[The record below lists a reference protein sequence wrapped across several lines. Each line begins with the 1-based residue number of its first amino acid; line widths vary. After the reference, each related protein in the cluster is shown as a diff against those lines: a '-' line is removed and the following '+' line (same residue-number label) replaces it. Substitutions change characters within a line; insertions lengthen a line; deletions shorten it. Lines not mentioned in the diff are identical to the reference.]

1 MAEVIK
7 IRTNNKKTNSTT
19 ILYSFDIFDTL
30 VTRTTATPCGIFSI
44 MEKHLQKDSEY
55 KNFPEIVKQNF
66 FIIRQEAENF
76 IITNKKIVYKAQDIN
91 FEDIYKVIK
100 VNYNLN
106 EEQINVLMNLEFET
120 ELKNLIPISRNIN
133 MLKDLISNN
142 NRVILISDMYH
153 SEKTIRSLLSHIDP
167 IFENIT
173 IYVSSEYNKTKT
185 SGDLYEYVK
194 EQENV
199 EYKNWTHYGDNSYSD
214 IRKAKLLGIKA
225 IYTPK
230 KGLKE
235 YEKSLLLN
243 SKISESNLYSQM
255 LIGTAKLTRTLS
267 DYNDKIFDFGCSY
280 AGPVLYNYVQWII
293 EQSLS
298 RGIKTLYFIA
308 RDGYIP
314 KLIADEII
322 KLKNL
327 DLKTKYIYGS
337 RAAWKIPSKN
347 TVETYI
353 NWIFDEF
360 RGLFSIEFL
369 AMRFNMSPEE
379 FENFVGT
386 TKYSKKRLK
395 TKNIDEIKNILL
407 ENQEFK
413 NRLIKDNYEKIQ
425 LAKEYFKQELNFN
438 ESVIAFVDVQGS
450 GRTQDLVEDFI
461 QEICPKPIITFYFY
475 QDYTRCDLNKS
486 LKLCYFATRNF
497 YNFGIELL
505 CRNLDGQTLGYKK
518 SDSLIV
524 PEIENINRQNLI
536 NWGFEKY
543 ISGILAF
550 TRNMYFVETSN
561 QLSCNSYEISKHY
574 FSYFNNSLDKET
586 ADIIGE
592 IPYKMIGNEKNIQKG
607 APVYTNFDYLKMLI
621 MGNKGYNEHLS
632 FVSRKRSDQKF
643 TQLFEFNRKHE
654 SIIKFICKSLF
665 TITNSTDKTH
675 KEITILGIKIR
686 IKRKK
691 S

>member
-1 MAEVIK
+1 MLEVIN
-7 IRTNNKKTNSTT
+7 INKDNKETNSTT

-30 VTRTTATPCGIFSI
+30 ITRTTATPCGIFSI
-44 MEKHLQKDSEY
+44 MEKHLQQDREY
-55 KNFPEIVKQNF
+55 ENFPEIVKQNF

-76 IITNKKIVYKAQDIN
+76 IRTNKKLMYDEQDIK
-91 FEDIYKVIK
+91 FEDIYKIIK
-100 VNYNLN
+100 NNYNLN
-106 EEQINVLMNLEFET
+106 ETQINTLMNLELNT
-120 ELKNLIPISRNIN
+120 EIKNIIPIQKNIN
-133 MLKDLISNN
+133 TLKELIFKN
-142 NRVILISDMYH
+142 NRVVLISDMYH
-153 SEKTIRSLLSHIDP
+153 SEKTIRVFLSHIDP
-167 IFENIT
+167 IFENIK

-185 SGDLYEYVK
+185 SSDLYNYVK

-199 EYKNWTHYGDNSYSD
+199 EYENWTHYGDNNYSD
-214 IRKAKLLGIKA
+214 IKMAKFLGIKTV
-225 IYTPK
+225 YTPK
-230 KGLKE
+230 NDLKG
-235 YEKSLLLN
+235 YEESLLLN
-243 SKISESNLYSQM
+243 NEISESNFYSQM
-255 LIGTAKLTRTLS
+255 LVGTAKLTRTLS

-280 AGPVLYNYVQWII
+280 SGPLLYNYVQWII

-353 NWIFDEF
+353 NWILDEF

-369 AMRFNMSPEE
+369 AMRFNMSPQEL
-379 FENFVGT
+379 ENFIGT
-386 TKYSKKRLK
+386 TKYSKKRLR

-438 ESVIAFVDVQGS
+438 ENVIAFVDVQGS

-461 QEICPKPIITFYFY
+461 QEICQKPIITFYFY
-475 QDYTRCDLNKS
+475 QDYNRCNLNKS
-486 LKLCYFATRNF
+486 LKLCYFATKNF
-497 YNFGIELL
+497 YNYGIELL
-505 CRNLDGQTLGYKK
+505 CRNLGGQTLGYKK
-518 SDSLIV
+518 SDSLII
-524 PEIENINRQNLI
+524 PELENVNSQNLI

-543 ISGILAF
+543 ILGILAF

-574 FSYFNNSLDKET
+574 FSYFNHSLDKET

-592 IPYKMIGNEKNIQKG
+592 IPYKMIGDEKNIQKG
-607 APVYTNFDYLKMLI
+607 APVYNIFDFIKMFVF
-621 MGNKGYNEHLS
+621 GNKGFNSHMN
-632 FVSRKRSDQKF
+632 FVSLKRSNENF
-643 TQLFEFNRKHE
+643 TKLHEFNCRHKNIVNFIIT
-654 SIIKFICKSLF
+654 SIFS
-665 TITNSTDKTH
+665 ITNSADKTH

-686 IKRKK
+686 LKRKK

>member
-1 MAEVIK
+1 MSQTIK
-7 IRTNNKKTNSTT
+7 VNKTNKESNYTT
-19 ILYSFDIFDTL
+19 LLYSFDIFDTL

-44 MEKHLQKDSEY
+44 IEKHLQKDYEY
-55 KNFPEIVKQNF
+55 NNFPEIVKQNF
-66 FIIRQEAENF
+66 SIIRQEAENMVRANERLMRN
-76 IITNKKIVYKAQDIN
+76 IQDIK
-91 FEDIYKVIK
+91 FENIYEIIK
-100 VNYNLN
+100 DNYNLK
-106 EEQINVLMNLEFET
+106 EEQITVLMKLELDT
-120 ELKNLIPISRNIN
+120 EIKNIVPIQKNIN
-133 MLKDLISNN
+133 ILKELISTG

-153 SEKTIRSLLSHIDP
+153 NEKTIRKILSHIDT
-167 IFENIT
+167 IFEKIP
-173 IYVSSEYNKTKT
+173 IYISSEFGKTKAY
-185 SGDLYEYVK
+185 GDLYKYV
-194 EQENV
+194 QEI
-199 EYKNWTHYGDNSYSD
+199 EKIDFKNWTHTGDNKFSD
-214 IRKAKLLGIKA
+214 IKKAKELGIKTN
-225 IYTPK
+225 YTPQK
-230 KGLKE
+230 CLKR
-235 YEKSLLLN
+235 YEKGLLLN
-243 SKISESNLYSQM
+243 NYNSESNFYSQT
-255 LIGTAKLTRTLS
+255 LIGTAKLTRALS
-267 DYNDKIFDFGCSY
+267 DSNDKIYDFGCSF

-293 EQSLS
+293 EQAQS
-298 RGIKTLYFIA
+298 REIQTLYFIA

-353 NWIFDEF
+353 NWILDEF

-369 AMRFNMSPEE
+369 AMRFNMSPQEL
-379 FENFVGT
+379 ENFIGT
-386 TKYSKKRLK
+386 TKYSKKRLQ
-395 TKNIDEIKNILL
+395 TKNIDEIKNKLL

-438 ESVIAFVDVQGS
+438 ESVVAFVDVQGS

-461 QEICPKPIITFYFY
+461 QEICQKPIITFYFY
-475 QDYTRCDLNKS
+475 QDYNRCNLNKS
-486 LKLCYFATRNF
+486 LKLCYFATKNF
-497 YNFGIELL
+497 YSYGIELL
-505 CRNLDGQTLGYKK
+505 CRNLGGQTLGYKK
-518 SDSLIV
+518 SDSLII
-524 PEIENINRQNLI
+524 PEIENVNSQNLI

-543 ISGILAF
+543 ILGILAF

-574 FSYFNNSLDKET
+574 FSYFNHSLDKET

-607 APVYTNFDYLKMLI
+607 APVYNIFDFIKMFVF
-621 MGNKGYNEHLS
+621 GNKEYDNHMA
-632 FVSRKRSDQKF
+632 FVSRRRSDKKF
-643 TQLFEFNRKHE
+643 TKLYEFNRKHE
-654 SIIKFICKSLF
+654 NIIKFIYKSMF
-665 TITNSTDKTH
+665 SITNSADKTH

-686 IKRKK
+686 LKRKK

>member
-1 MAEVIK
+1 MLEVIN
-7 IRTNNKKTNSTT
+7 INKDNKETNSTT

-30 VTRTTATPCGIFSI
+30 ITRTTATPCGIFSI
-44 MEKHLQKDSEY
+44 MEKHLLQDSEY
-55 KNFPEIVKQNF
+55 ANFPEIVKQNF

-76 IITNKKIVYKAQDIN
+76 IRTNKKLMYDEQDIK
-91 FEDIYKVIK
+91 FEDIYKIIK
-100 VNYNLN
+100 NNYNLN
-106 EEQINVLMNLEFET
+106 ETQINTLMNLELNT
-120 ELKNLIPISRNIN
+120 EIKNIIPIQKNIN
-133 MLKDLISNN
+133 TLKELIFKN
-142 NRVILISDMYH
+142 NRVVLISDMYH
-153 SEKTIRSLLSHIDP
+153 SEKTIRVFLSHIDP
-167 IFENIT
+167 IFENIK

-185 SGDLYEYVK
+185 SSDLYNYVK

-199 EYKNWTHYGDNSYSD
+199 EYENWTHYGDNNYSD
-214 IRKAKLLGIKA
+214 IKMANFLGIKTV
-225 IYTPK
+225 YTPK
-230 KGLKE
+230 NDLKG
-235 YEKSLLLN
+235 YEESLLLN
-243 SKISESNLYSQM
+243 NEISESNFYSQM
-255 LIGTAKLTRTLS
+255 LVGTAKLTRTLS

-280 AGPVLYNYVQWII
+280 SGPLLYNYVQWII

-353 NWIFDEF
+353 NWILDEF

-369 AMRFNMSPEE
+369 AMRFNLPHHYL
-379 FENFVGT
+379 ENFIGT
-386 TKYSKKRLK
+386 TKYSKKRLR

-438 ESVIAFVDVQGS
+438 ENVIAFVDVQGS
-450 GRTQDLVEDFI
+450 RRTQDLVEDFI
-461 QEICPKPIITFYFY
+461 QEICQKPIITFYFY
-475 QDYTRCDLNKS
+475 QDYNRCNLNKS

-574 FSYFNNSLDKET
+574 FSYFNHSLDKET

-592 IPYKMIGNEKNIQKG
+592 IPYKMIGDEKNIQKG
-607 APVYTNFDYLKMLI
+607 APVYNIFDFIKMFVF
-621 MGNKGYNEHLS
+621 GNKGFNSHMN
-632 FVSRKRSDQKF
+632 FVSLKRSNENF
-643 TQLFEFNRKHE
+643 TKLHEFNCRHKNMVNFIIT
-654 SIIKFICKSLF
+654 SIFS
-665 TITNSTDKTH
+665 ITNSADKTH

-686 IKRKK
+686 LKRKK

>member
-1 MAEVIK
+1 MLEVIN
-7 IRTNNKKTNSTT
+7 INKDNKETNSTT

-30 VTRTTATPCGIFSI
+30 ITRTTATPCGIFSI
-44 MEKHLQKDSEY
+44 MEKHLLQDSEY
-55 KNFPEIVKQNF
+55 ENFPEIVKQNF

-76 IITNKKIVYKAQDIN
+76 IRTNKKLMYDEQDIK
-91 FEDIYKVIK
+91 FEDIYKIIK
-100 VNYNLN
+100 NNYNLN
-106 EEQINVLMNLEFET
+106 ETQINTLMNLELNT
-120 ELKNLIPISRNIN
+120 EIKNIIPIQKNIN
-133 MLKDLISNN
+133 TLKELIFKN
-142 NRVILISDMYH
+142 NRVVLISDMYH
-153 SEKTIRSLLSHIDP
+153 SEKTIRVFLSHIDP
-167 IFENIT
+167 IFENIK

-185 SGDLYEYVK
+185 SSDLYNYVK

-199 EYKNWTHYGDNSYSD
+199 EYENWTHYGDNNYSD
-214 IRKAKLLGIKA
+214 IKMAKFLGIKTV
-225 IYTPK
+225 YTPK
-230 KGLKE
+230 NDLKG
-235 YEKSLLLN
+235 YEESLLLN
-243 SKISESNLYSQM
+243 NEISESNFYSQM
-255 LIGTAKLTRTLS
+255 LVGTAKLTRTLS

-280 AGPVLYNYVQWII
+280 SGPLLYNYVQWII

-353 NWIFDEF
+353 NWILDEF

-369 AMRFNMSPEE
+369 AMRFNMSPQEL
-379 FENFVGT
+379 ENFIGT
-386 TKYSKKRLK
+386 TKYSKKRLR

-438 ESVIAFVDVQGS
+438 ENVIAFVDVQGS

-461 QEICPKPIITFYFY
+461 QEICQKPIITFYFY
-475 QDYTRCDLNKS
+475 QDYNRCNLNKS

-574 FSYFNNSLDKET
+574 FSYFNHSLDKET

-592 IPYKMIGNEKNIQKG
+592 IPYKMIGDEKNIQKG
-607 APVYTNFDYLKMLI
+607 APVYNIFDFIKMFVF
-621 MGNKGYNEHLS
+621 GNKGFNSHMN
-632 FVSRKRSDQKF
+632 FVSLKRSNENF
-643 TQLFEFNRKHE
+643 TKLHEFNCRHKNMVNFIIT
-654 SIIKFICKSLF
+654 SIFS
-665 TITNSTDKTH
+665 ITNSADKTH

-686 IKRKK
+686 LKRKK

>member
-1 MAEVIK
+1 MA
-7 IRTNNKKTNSTT
+7 
-19 ILYSFDIFDTL
+19 
-30 VTRTTATPCGIFSI
+30 
-44 MEKHLQKDSEY
+44 
-55 KNFPEIVKQNF
+55 NF
-66 FIIRQEAENF
+66 
-76 IITNKKIVYKAQDIN
+76 
-91 FEDIYKVIK
+91 
-100 VNYNLN
+100 
-106 EEQINVLMNLEFET
+106 
-120 ELKNLIPISRNIN
+120 
-133 MLKDLISNN
+133 
-142 NRVILISDMYH
+142 
-153 SEKTIRSLLSHIDP
+153 
-167 IFENIT
+167 
-173 IYVSSEYNKTKT
+173 
-185 SGDLYEYVK
+185 
-194 EQENV
+194 
-199 EYKNWTHYGDNSYSD
+199 
-214 IRKAKLLGIKA
+214 LGIKTV
-225 IYTPK
+225 YTPK
-230 KGLKE
+230 NDLKG
-235 YEKSLLLN
+235 YEESLLLN
-243 SKISESNLYSQM
+243 NEISESNFYSQM
-255 LIGTAKLTRTLS
+255 LVGTAKLTRTLS

-280 AGPVLYNYVQWII
+280 SGPLLYNYVQWII

-353 NWIFDEF
+353 NWILDEF

-369 AMRFNMSPEE
+369 AMRFNMSPQEL
-379 FENFVGT
+379 ENFIGT
-386 TKYSKKRLK
+386 TKYSKKRLR

-438 ESVIAFVDVQGS
+438 ENVIAFVDVQGS

-461 QEICPKPIITFYFY
+461 QEICQKPIITFYFY
-475 QDYTRCDLNKS
+475 QDYNRCNLNKS

-536 NWGFEKY
+536 NWDFEKY

-574 FSYFNNSLDKET
+574 FSYFNHSLDKET

-592 IPYKMIGNEKNIQKG
+592 IPYKMIGDEKNIQKG
-607 APVYTNFDYLKMLI
+607 APVYNIFDFIKMFVF
-621 MGNKGYNEHLS
+621 GNKGFNSHMN
-632 FVSRKRSDQKF
+632 FVSLKRSNENF
-643 TQLFEFNRKHE
+643 TKLHEFNCRHKNMVNFIIT
-654 SIIKFICKSLF
+654 SIFS
-665 TITNSTDKTH
+665 ITNSADKTH

-686 IKRKK
+686 LKRKK

>member
-1 MAEVIK
+1 MLEVIN
-7 IRTNNKKTNSTT
+7 INKDNKETNSTT

-30 VTRTTATPCGIFSI
+30 ITRTTATPCGIFSI
-44 MEKHLQKDSEY
+44 MEKHLLQDSEY
-55 KNFPEIVKQNF
+55 ANFPEIVKQNF

-76 IITNKKIVYKAQDIN
+76 IRTNKKLMYDEQDIK
-91 FEDIYKVIK
+91 FEDIYKIIK
-100 VNYNLN
+100 NNYNLN
-106 EEQINVLMNLEFET
+106 ETQINTLMNLELNT
-120 ELKNLIPISRNIN
+120 EIKNIIPIQKNIN
-133 MLKDLISNN
+133 TLKELIFKN
-142 NRVILISDMYH
+142 NRVVLISDMYH
-153 SEKTIRSLLSHIDP
+153 SEKTIRVFLSHIDP
-167 IFENIT
+167 IFENIK
-173 IYVSSEYNKTKT
+173 IYFSSEYNKTKT
-185 SGDLYEYVK
+185 SSDLYNYVK

-199 EYKNWTHYGDNSYSD
+199 EYENWTHYGDNNYSD
-214 IRKAKLLGIKA
+214 IKMANFLGIKTV
-225 IYTPK
+225 YTPK
-230 KGLKE
+230 NDLKG
-235 YEKSLLLN
+235 YEESLLLN
-243 SKISESNLYSQM
+243 NEISESNFYSQM
-255 LIGTAKLTRTLS
+255 LVGTAKLTRTLS

-280 AGPVLYNYVQWII
+280 SGPLLYNYVQWII

-353 NWIFDEF
+353 NWILDEF

-369 AMRFNMSPEE
+369 AMRFNMSPQEL
-379 FENFVGT
+379 ENFIGT
-386 TKYSKKRLK
+386 TKYSKKRLR

-438 ESVIAFVDVQGS
+438 ENVIAFVDVQGS

-461 QEICPKPIITFYFY
+461 QEICQKPIITFYFY
-475 QDYTRCDLNKS
+475 QDYNRCNLNKS
-486 LKLCYFATRNF
+486 LKLCYFATKNF
-497 YNFGIELL
+497 YNYGIELL
-505 CRNLDGQTLGYKK
+505 CRNLGGQTLGYKK
-518 SDSLIV
+518 SDSLII
-524 PEIENINRQNLI
+524 PELENVNSQNLI

-543 ISGILAF
+543 ILGILAF

-574 FSYFNNSLDKET
+574 FSYFNHSLDKET

-592 IPYKMIGNEKNIQKG
+592 IPYKMIGDEKNIQKG
-607 APVYTNFDYLKMLI
+607 APVYNIFDFIKMFVF
-621 MGNKGYNEHLS
+621 GNKGFNSHMN
-632 FVSRKRSDQKF
+632 FVSLKRSNENF
-643 TQLFEFNRKHE
+643 TKLHEFNCRHKNIVNFIIT
-654 SIIKFICKSLF
+654 SIFS
-665 TITNSTDKTH
+665 ITNSADKTH

-686 IKRKK
+686 LKRKK

>member
-1 MAEVIK
+1 MW
-7 IRTNNKKTNSTT
+7 N
-19 ILYSFDIFDTL
+19 
-30 VTRTTATPCGIFSI
+30 FSI
-44 MEKHLQKDSEY
+44 MEKHLLQDSEY
-55 KNFPEIVKQNF
+55 ANFPEIVKQNF

-76 IITNKKIVYKAQDIN
+76 IRTNKKLMYDEQDIK
-91 FEDIYKVIK
+91 FEDIYKIIK
-100 VNYNLN
+100 NNYNLN
-106 EEQINVLMNLEFET
+106 ETQINTLMNLELNT
-120 ELKNLIPISRNIN
+120 EIKNIIPIQKNIN
-133 MLKDLISNN
+133 TLKELIFKN
-142 NRVILISDMYH
+142 NRVVLISDMYH
-153 SEKTIRSLLSHIDP
+153 SEKTIRVFLSHIDP
-167 IFENIT
+167 IFENIK

-185 SGDLYEYVK
+185 SSDLYNYVK

-199 EYKNWTHYGDNSYSD
+199 EYENWTHYGDNSYSD

-230 KGLKE
+230 KGLKG

-243 SKISESNLYSQM
+243 SKISESNLYSQI

-486 LKLCYFATRNF
+486 LKLCYFATKNF
-497 YNFGIELL
+497 YNYGIELL
-505 CRNLDGQTLGYKK
+505 CRNLGGQTLGYKK
-518 SDSLIV
+518 SDSLII
-524 PEIENINRQNLI
+524 PELENVNSQNLI

-543 ISGILAF
+543 ILGILAF

-574 FSYFNNSLDKET
+574 FSYFNHSLDKET

-592 IPYKMIGNEKNIQKG
+592 IPYKMIGDEKNIQKG
-607 APVYTNFDYLKMLI
+607 APVYNIFDFIKMFVF
-621 MGNKGYNEHLS
+621 GNKGFNSHMN
-632 FVSRKRSDQKF
+632 FVSLKRSNENF
-643 TQLFEFNRKHE
+643 TKLHEFNCRHKNMVNFIIT
-654 SIIKFICKSLF
+654 SIFS
-665 TITNSTDKTH
+665 ITNSADKTH

-686 IKRKK
+686 LKRKK

>member
-1 MAEVIK
+1 MLEVIN
-7 IRTNNKKTNSTT
+7 INKDNKETNSTT

-30 VTRTTATPCGIFSI
+30 ITRTTATPCGIFSI
-44 MEKHLQKDSEY
+44 MEKHLQQDSEY
-55 KNFPEIVKQNF
+55 ENFPEIVKQNF

-76 IITNKKIVYKAQDIN
+76 IRTNKKLMYDKQDIK
-91 FEDIYKVIK
+91 FEDIYKIIK
-100 VNYNLN
+100 NNYNLN
-106 EEQINVLMNLEFET
+106 ETQINTLMNLELNT
-120 ELKNLIPISRNIN
+120 EIKNIIPIQKNIN
-133 MLKDLISNN
+133 TLKELIFKN
-142 NRVILISDMYH
+142 NRVVLISDMYH
-153 SEKTIRSLLSHIDP
+153 SEKTIRVFLSHIDP
-167 IFENIT
+167 IFENIK

-185 SGDLYEYVK
+185 SSDLYNYVK

-199 EYKNWTHYGDNSYSD
+199 EYENWTHYGDNNYSD
-214 IRKAKLLGIKA
+214 IKMANFLGIKTV
-225 IYTPK
+225 YTPK
-230 KGLKE
+230 NDLKG
-235 YEKSLLLN
+235 YEESLLLN
-243 SKISESNLYSQM
+243 NEISESNFYSQM
-255 LIGTAKLTRTLS
+255 LVGTAKLTRTLS

-280 AGPVLYNYVQWII
+280 SGPLLYNYVQWII

-353 NWIFDEF
+353 NWILDEF

-369 AMRFNMSPEE
+369 AMRFNMSPQEL
-379 FENFVGT
+379 ENFIGT
-386 TKYSKKRLK
+386 TKYSKKRLR

-425 LAKEYFKQELNFN
+425 LAKEYFEQELNFN
-438 ESVIAFVDVQGS
+438 ESIIAFVDVQGS

-461 QEICPKPIITFYFY
+461 QEICQKPIITFYFY
-475 QDYTRCDLNKS
+475 QDYNRCNLNKS
-486 LKLCYFATRNF
+486 LKLCYFATKNF
-497 YNFGIELL
+497 YNYGIELL
-505 CRNLDGQTLGYKK
+505 CRNLGGQTLGYKK
-518 SDSLIV
+518 SDSLII
-524 PEIENINRQNLI
+524 PEIENVNSQNLI

-543 ISGILAF
+543 ILGILAF

-574 FSYFNNSLDKET
+574 FSYFNHSLDKET

-592 IPYKMIGNEKNIQKG
+592 IPYKMIGDEKNIQKG
-607 APVYTNFDYLKMLI
+607 APVYNIFDFIKMFVF
-621 MGNKGYNEHLS
+621 GNKEFNSHMN
-632 FVSRKRSDQKF
+632 FVSLKRSNENF
-643 TQLFEFNRKHE
+643 TKLHEFNCRHKNIVNFIIT
-654 SIIKFICKSLF
+654 SIFS
-665 TITNSTDKTH
+665 ITNSADKTH

-686 IKRKK
+686 LKRKK

>member
-1 MAEVIK
+1 MLEVIN
-7 IRTNNKKTNSTT
+7 INKDNKETNSTT

-30 VTRTTATPCGIFSI
+30 ITRTTATPCGIFSI
-44 MEKHLQKDSEY
+44 MEKHLLQDSEY
-55 KNFPEIVKQNF
+55 ANFPEIVKQNF

-76 IITNKKIVYKAQDIN
+76 IRTNKKLMYDEQDIK
-91 FEDIYKVIK
+91 FEDIYKIIK
-100 VNYNLN
+100 NNYNLN
-106 EEQINVLMNLEFET
+106 ETQINTLMNLELNT
-120 ELKNLIPISRNIN
+120 EIKNIIPIQKNIN
-133 MLKDLISNN
+133 TLKELIFKN
-142 NRVILISDMYH
+142 NRVVLISDMYH
-153 SEKTIRSLLSHIDP
+153 SEKTIRVFLSHIDP
-167 IFENIT
+167 IFENIK

-185 SGDLYEYVK
+185 SSDLYNYVK

-199 EYKNWTHYGDNSYSD
+199 EYENWTHYGDNNYSD
-214 IRKAKLLGIKA
+214 IKMANFLGIKTV
-225 IYTPK
+225 YTPK
-230 KGLKE
+230 NDLKG
-235 YEKSLLLN
+235 YEESLLLN
-243 SKISESNLYSQM
+243 NEISESNFYSQM
-255 LIGTAKLTRTLS
+255 LVGTAKLTRTLS

-280 AGPVLYNYVQWII
+280 SGPLLYNYVQWII

-353 NWIFDEF
+353 NWILDEF

-369 AMRFNMSPEE
+369 AMRFNMSPQEL
-379 FENFVGT
+379 ENFIGT
-386 TKYSKKRLK
+386 TKYSKKRLR

-438 ESVIAFVDVQGS
+438 ENVIAFVDVQGS

-461 QEICPKPIITFYFY
+461 QEICQKPIITFYFY
-475 QDYTRCDLNKS
+475 QDYNRCNLNKS
-486 LKLCYFATRNF
+486 LKLCYFATKNF
-497 YNFGIELL
+497 YNYGIELL
-505 CRNLDGQTLGYKK
+505 CRNLGGQTLGYKK
-518 SDSLIV
+518 SDSLII
-524 PEIENINRQNLI
+524 PELENVNSQNLI

-543 ISGILAF
+543 ILGILAF

-574 FSYFNNSLDKET
+574 FSYFNHSLDKET

-592 IPYKMIGNEKNIQKG
+592 IPYKMIGDEKNIQKG
-607 APVYTNFDYLKMLI
+607 APVYNIFDFIKMFVF
-621 MGNKGYNEHLS
+621 GNKGFNSHMN
-632 FVSRKRSDQKF
+632 FVSLKRSNENF
-643 TQLFEFNRKHE
+643 TKLHEFNCRHKNMVNFIIT
-654 SIIKFICKSLF
+654 SIFS
-665 TITNSTDKTH
+665 ITNSADKTH

-686 IKRKK
+686 LKRKK